1 MLLLLLLWILQEK
14 QGAFGFGGDEWN
26 SASVCL
32 LSLHPIFFFFF
43 LSFPFCGS
51 IFRGKWKL
59 GAELDGSRLPEYLFD
74 STAGDTVWE
83 DAPE

>member
-1 MLLLLLLWILQEK
+1 MEFSFSVFIVV
-14 QGAFGFGGDEWN
+14 
-26 SASVCL
+26 ASD
-32 LSLHPIFFFFF
+32 FYFFF